1 MDKLPKKVVIQNLGN
16 AFQQVG
22 VDGGVGIHLI
32 QMVGCARNL
41 AGEPNRGSALLLQH
55 GLNPVPNMYLFDLRH
70 NKSVEFVSCLNLRV
84 TTPHSSNK
92 LFHAVTNTAF
102 YN

>member
-1 MDKLPKKVVIQNLGN
+1 MKNLSILDKLLKEIIIQNVGN

-22 VDGGVGIHLI
+22 IDGGVGIHFI

-55 GLNPVPNMYLFDLRH
+55 GLNPVPDMYLLDFRH
-70 NKSVEFVSCLNLRV
+70 KKCVELYFLL
-84 TTPHSSNK
+84 K
-92 LFHAVTNTAF
+92 FKGFHALPI
-102 YN
+102 

>member
-55 GLNPVPNMYLFDLRH
+55 GLNPVPNMYLLDFRH
-70 NKSVEFVSCLNLRV
+70 KKMRGIYLLLESQGYH
-84 TTPHSSNK
+84 TP
-92 LFHAVTNTAF
+92 LV
-102 YN
+102 